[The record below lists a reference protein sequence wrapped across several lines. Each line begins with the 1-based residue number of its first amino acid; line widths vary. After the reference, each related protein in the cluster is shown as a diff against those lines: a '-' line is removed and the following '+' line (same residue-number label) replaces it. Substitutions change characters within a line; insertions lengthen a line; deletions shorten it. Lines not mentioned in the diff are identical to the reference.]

1 MAIVRIILGL
11 ILTLIWTAG
20 AILPVLPGPLLNYIA
35 LLILQF
41 TGGHPFSTEF
51 LILRWGVIVLV
62 TILDYVIPV
71 IWTKKFWW
79 TKSWV
84 TWSTIWLIIAVI
96 ILPILGISIGPFGI
110 LGLIWW
116 PFIGAYIGEK
126 VWWKEHQHALK
137 SAFWSFL
144 WFAAGAIL
152 KLVISVVMGIYFI
165 IEAFKI
171 IKAMF

>member
-1 MAIVRIILGL
+1 MTIVRIILGL

-79 TKSWV
+79 TKWWV

-96 ILPILGISIGPFGI
+96 ILPILWISIGPFGI
-110 LGLIWW
+110 LGLIAW
-116 PFIGAYIGEK
+116 PFLGAYLGEK
-126 VWWKEHQHALK
+126 MAGGKHAHALK

-144 WFAAGAIL
+144 WFAAGTIL
-152 KLVISVVMGIYFI
+152 KLVVCIVMGLYFV
-165 IEAFKI
+165 IESFKI
-171 IKAMF
+171 IKATF